1 MAYLLN
7 FESVYYYTFT
17 NLSVV
22 AKTKL
27 TLNNQNSLI
36 FNSVNLTILG
46 KVAKLNP
53 VNIFY
58 HVVHGWANFLV
69 DRPCFRLE

>member
-1 MAYLLN
+1 MAYSLN

-17 NLSVV
+17 NLSIV

-36 FNSVNLTILG
+36 SNSVNLTILG
-46 KVAKLNP
+46 KVAKSNP
-53 VNIFY
+53 VNIYF
-58 HVVHGWANFLV
+58 HVG
-69 DRPCFRLE
+69 

>member
-17 NLSVV
+17 TLSIV

-27 TLNNQNSLI
+27 TLSNHNSLI

-53 VNIFY
+53 VNIYY
-58 HVVHGWANFLV
+58 HVG
-69 DRPCFRLE
+69 